1 MITELEL
8 TCLNKSMVT
17 SRHSVSD
24 QVEEQTKNAELLHV
38 LIGHVHFIN
47 VFNRSCGGKKKKQE
61 KYCVNLPFGEM
72 WVGGFTADRTIDCC
86 CIRIHN
92 RVRKQSNREKGI
104 RQIWVHI
111 QVPFSYVFLGMPFK
125 ISKPGYISNMGITIM
140 N

>member
-24 QVEEQTKNAELLHV
+24 QVEEQNFCMSSL
-38 LIGHVHFIN
+38 GMFISSMFLTDP
-47 VFNRSCGGKKKKQE
+47 VGEKKKQE

-111 QVPFSYVFLGMPFK
+111 QVPFSYVSLGMPFK